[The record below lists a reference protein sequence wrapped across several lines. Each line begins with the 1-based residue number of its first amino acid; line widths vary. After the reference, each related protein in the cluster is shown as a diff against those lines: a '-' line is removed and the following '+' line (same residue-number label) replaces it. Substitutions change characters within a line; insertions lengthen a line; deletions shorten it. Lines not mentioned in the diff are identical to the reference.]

1 MGQSLVVRCQ
11 MSKQS
16 QNEDSL
22 QIDDSAEVPLIL
34 RDNERLPVMIEEEQE
49 LPFALPLHVIATADF
64 FI

>member
-1 MGQSLVVRCQ
+1 MGQSLVIRCQ

-16 QNEDSL
+16 QNEDFL